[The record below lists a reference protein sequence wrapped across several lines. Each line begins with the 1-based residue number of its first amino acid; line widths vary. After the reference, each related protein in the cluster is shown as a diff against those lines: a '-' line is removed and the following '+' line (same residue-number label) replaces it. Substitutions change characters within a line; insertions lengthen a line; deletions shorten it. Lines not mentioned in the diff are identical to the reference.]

1 MTDVYYAGPAGR
13 VEAHSP
19 PGANA
24 RIEAE
29 IQASVR
35 RHAAADDPA
44 LIEARLRDLDREWD
58 IERLLQANAS
68 LLSLTGLVM
77 GKWAD
82 RRWYL
87 LPAVAQ
93 GFLLQHAL
101 QGWCPPV
108 SLLRRLGLRTRR
120 EIDRERCALKAVRG
134 DFTGVRARHA
144 DAALEAT
151 SR

>member
-1 MTDVYYAGPAGR
+1 MT
-13 VEAHSP
+13 ST
-19 PGANA
+19 

-29 IQASVR
+29 IRASVR
-35 RHAAADDPA
+35 RHAAAEDA
-44 LIEARLRDLDREWD
+44 GLIEARLRALDREWD
-58 IERLLQANAS
+58 VERLLQAGAS

-77 GKWAD
+77 GKWVG

-87 LPAVAQ
+87 LPAVVQ
-93 GFLLQHAL
+93 GLLLQHAL
-101 QGWCPPV
+101 QGWCPPA
-108 SLLRRLGLRTRR
+108 SLVRRLGIRTRG
-120 EIDRERCALKAVRG
+120 EIGRERYALKAVRG